1 MSNNNKTFATAVL
14 TSVAVVMTITALSL
28 VSPQSSWDGALLT
41 DLNLDSSLAAVTAAI
56 LNTPDVWSAFDAASD
71 VMSSDWLIPPAFAA
85 PTINSINGN
94 VPDDGFVN
102 ISTTEGS
109 LTTLSITATSNSTI
123 VYDWLWQTGIPP
135 ADLQGLNTSAI
146 TFTAPQ
152 VDEDVIYYLTV
163 FVNDDDT
170 YGYASVA
177 IDLTVLDAD
186 NVTNTAPTVNAGPDL
201 PDATRGEEIE
211 LSGATATDAET
222 TDVLTYLWTVNPINA
237 VTFVNATVLNPTITV
252 SDTATAGMVTLTLTV
267 NDGTVDADDTRTFT
281 VTVSTNTPPNVDAG
295 PDLPD
300 ATRGDEIPLTEAT
313 ATDAETTD
321 VLTYLW
327 TVNPINAVTF
337 VNATVLNPTIT
348 VADDATA
355 GLVTLTLTVNDGTVD
370 VSDMRTFTVQ
380 VNVVVNAEPTIVVD
394 NLLSVAIG
402 GMVSPN
408 PTVNDLD
415 GPTDHVYTWTQSP
428 PNTVTFNNTD
438 SLMTTITAPAD
449 AIAGD
454 VTLTLTVVD
463 GEHTVEREITL
474 TIFDPDINLAPTVDV
489 VLSLTATDSIT
500 NDRNLVLEG
509 ATGITTFESDGH
521 IYAAVA
527 ADANDG
533 VQILNVTDPYNI
545 IAAGSIVSDRGNAMN
560 LYNAVGITTF
570 KLDGH
575 TYAAVATFD
584 DSVQILNVTNPLNI
598 TATDSIRD
606 AGILELNSASDITTF
621 KSGGHTYAAVAAYQ
635 DHGVQIL
642 NVTNPLNITPTDQ
655 ITNTGN
661 LTLKGARGVTTFE
674 SGGHTYAAVAAFI
687 DNGVQILNVTNPSN
701 ITATDRILDGGSLEL
716 EGAWG
721 ITTFK
726 SDGHIYAAVAAYD
739 DNGVQILNVTNP
751 LNITAAGSITD
762 TDLDLRGPK
771 DITTFESGGH
781 TYAAVALFSGASVQM
796 LDVTNPYNIT
806 AVANIISSSNT
817 KLDGVSGIATFES
830 RGYTYMVVASAFDNA
845 VQIIR
850 ANIGSPVITLEGDNP
865 VTISVGVTYSDK
877 GATCTDDIEG
887 IITMLPPISTVNT
900 ASVGTYDVTY
910 SCVDGEGNHA
920 TDVSRRVT
928 VQAESNTNTPPQVS
942 AGPDREVLEGESIT
956 LTGATATDPDGD
968 ELTYAWT
975 SDPTDAVNFNNTENS
990 LNPSVTA
997 APGTNLDSATLTLTV
1012 NDGFTDVADDMMLT
1026 LSDVAVNNPPIVE
1039 AGPDR
1044 EVLEGESITLTG
1056 ATATDPDGD
1065 ELTYAWT
1072 SDPTDAVNF
1081 NNTEN
1086 SLNPS
1091 VTAAPGTNL
1100 DSATLTLTVNDGFT
1114 DVADDMMLTLSDVA
1128 VNNPPIVEAGPDRE
1142 VLEGESITLTGAT
1155 ATDPDGDELTYAWTS
1170 DPTDAVNFNNTEN
1183 SLNPSVTAAPGT
1195 NLDSATLTL
1204 TVNDGFTDVADDMML
1219 TLSDVAVNNPPIV
1232 EAGPDREVLEGESI
1246 TLTGATA
1253 TDPDGDELTYAWT
1266 SDPTDAVNFNNT
1278 ENSLNPSVTAAPGTN
1293 LDSATLTLTV
1303 NDGFTDVADDM
1314 MLTLSD
1320 VAVNNPPI
1328 VEAGPDR
1335 EVLEG
1340 ESITLTGATATDPDG
1355 DELTYAWTSDPTD
1368 AVNFNNTENSLNPS
1382 VTAAPGTNLDSAT
1395 LTLTVNDGFTDVADD
1410 MMLTLSDVA
1419 VNNPPIVEAGPDR
1432 EVLEGESITLTGAT
1446 ATDPDG
1452 DELTY
1457 AWTSDPTDAVNFNNT
1472 ENSLNPSVT
1481 AAPGTNL
1488 DSATLT
1494 LTVND
1499 GFTDVADDMML
1510 TLSDVAVNNPP
1521 IVEAGPD
1528 REVLEGE
1535 SITLTG
1541 ATATDPDG
1549 DELTYAW
1556 TSDPTDAVNFN
1567 NTENSLN
1574 PSVTAAP
1581 GTNLDSATLTLTVND
1596 GFTDVADDM
1605 MLTLSDVAVNNPPI
1619 VEAGPDREVLE
1630 GESITLTGA
1639 TATDPDGDELTYAWT
1654 SDPTDAV
1661 NFNNTENSLNPSVT
1675 AAPGTNL
1682 DSATLTLT
1690 VNDGFTDVA
1699 DDMMLT
1705 LSDVAVNNP
1714 PIVEA
1719 GPDREVLEG
1728 ESITLTGATA
1738 TDPDGDELTYAW
1750 TSDPTDAV
1758 NFNNTENSLNPSVT
1772 AAPGTNLDSATLT
1785 LTVNDG
1791 FTDVADDMMLTL
1803 SDVAVNNPP
1812 IVEAGPDREVLEGE
1826 SITLTGATATDPDGD
1841 GLTYT
1846 WTQSLVNTVTI
1857 TNVDSLRPSITAS
1870 TVNANTTVTLTLTV
1884 DDETNPTV
1892 SDTMELT
1899 IINFVNTP
1907 PTVDA
1912 GPDREV
1918 LEGESITLSGS
1929 ATDINEHYTLSYTWS
1944 VASSDIVL
1952 DVVNKERLTFTAP
1965 GVSTDTD
1972 YVFTLEVTDGED
1984 PNTDTVTVTVRNV
1997 PISVLDALYNPGNG
2011 QLTITFNQDID
2022 TADYTNIHIRGT
2034 GSDGITLSNVTDTS
2048 HLGRTIT
2055 AILSTEQKE
2064 TYAGLTGP
2072 HLDIASG
2079 AVTDTDDDAI
2089 AQTSDFD
2096 IRVLQKKKS
2105 SSSSAPIVDLNTL
2118 ANARIVEIPSVISE
2132 QVSSHNAADPL
2143 EPILRNDTFDFPLTI
2158 NDYYYLLDDT
2168 TNTLTPR
2175 TVTAGQSTEIE
2186 FIVYTSKDLAHFT
2199 LYLNLQDD
2207 DANYANSD
2215 TYITYTNG
2223 GTVTVTDPHG
2233 YIADATITV
2242 TEEDDSMPEKK
2253 TVTITIEFGEEPMG
2267 PTNMVAY
2274 MWNTDRR
2281 ATIIN
2286 LIDAID
2292 VTAAAETRQNSASTD
2307 GSSKSAK
2314 VNSEPDASDD
2324 DRSDGRDSQPVIKSG
2339 IVVVGDDDDAQTLSL
2354 IRMWSGFASESI
2366 TDAELLESLNLDY
2379 PDTYIPNWVMTD
2391 LGAMVSKGSV
2401 TTDEFVTALT
2411 YVLEMLT
2418 A

>member
-56 LNTPDVWSAFDAASD
+56 PNTPDVWSAFDAASD
-71 VMSSDWLIPPAFAA
+71 AMSSDWLIPPAFA
-85 PTINSINGN
+85 TVIIIDLNGVGPN
-94 VPDDGFVN
+94 DDGDFN
-102 ISTTEGS
+102 ISYTEGDS
-109 LTTLSITATSNSTI
+109 VTLSINATSN
-123 VYDWLWQTGIPP
+123 GIPAYSWYQVTGTGTGTYNLGIENYDTP
-135 ADLQGLNTSAI
+135 SI
-146 TFTAPQ
+146 TFTAPP
-152 VDEDVIYYLTV
+152 VLKDELYRIEVHIED
-163 FVNDDDT
+163 NDD
-170 YGYASVA
+170 YVVGYVF
-177 IDLTVLDAD
+177 LTIL
-186 NVTNTAPTVNAGPDL
+186 NSSTTTNTPPTVNAGPDL
-201 PDATRGEEIE
+201 LDA
-211 LSGATATDAET
+211 
-222 TDVLTYLWTVNPINA
+222 
-237 VTFVNATVLNPTITV
+237 
-252 SDTATAGMVTLTLTV
+252 
-267 NDGTVDADDTRTFT
+267 
-281 VTVSTNTPPNVDAG
+281 
-295 PDLPD
+295 
-300 ATRGDEIPLTEAT
+300 ATRGDIIPLTGAT

-370 VSDMRTFTVQ
+370 AYDTRTFTVTVSTNTPPNVDAGPDLPDATRGEEIELTGATATDAETTDVLTYLWTVNPINAVTFVNATVLNPTITVADDATAGLVTLTLTVNDGTVDAYDTMTFTVQ

-394 NLLSVAIG
+394 DLLSVAIG

-642 NVTNPLNITPTDQ
+642 NVTNPLNITSTDQ

-687 DNGVQILNVTNPSN
+687 DSGVQILNVTNPSN

-997 APGTNLDSATLTLTV
+997 APGTNLDSVTLTLTV

-1382 VTAAPGTNLDSAT
+1382 VTAAPGTNLDSVT

-1581 GTNLDSATLTLTVND
+1581 GTNLDSVTLTLTVND

-1682 DSATLTLT
+1682 DS
-1690 VNDGFTDVA
+1690 V
-1699 DDMMLT
+1699 
-1705 LSDVAVNNP
+1705 
-1714 PIVEA
+1714 
-1719 GPDREVLEG
+1719 
-1728 ESITLTGATA
+1728 
-1738 TDPDGDELTYAW
+1738 
-1750 TSDPTDAV
+1750 
-1758 NFNNTENSLNPSVT
+1758 
-1772 AAPGTNLDSATLT
+1772 TLT

-1846 WTQSLVNTVTI
+1846 WTQSHANTVTI
-1857 TNVDSLRPSITAS
+1857 TNVDSLKPRITAS

-1892 SDTMELT
+1892 SDTMDLT

-1918 LEGESITLSGS
+1918 LENQPITLSGS
-1929 ATDINEHYTLSYTWS
+1929 ATDINKHDTLSYTWS

-2034 GSDGITLSNVTDTS
+2034 GSDGIPLSNVTDTS

-2079 AVTDTDDDAI
+2079 AVTDTDGDAI

-2186 FIVYTSKDLAHFT
+2186 FTVYTSKDLAHFT

-2314 VNSEPDASDD
+2314 VNSEPDVSDD

-2339 IVVVGDDDDAQTLSL
+2339 IVVVGDDDDDDDAQTLSL